1 MTLRLPPSDADGPRR
16 PGAGTG
22 PRASAGADQRPV
34 NARRPA
40 RRDSDDDDGVD
51 SGPSQADIERFSN
64 VSRLCPSCRKEVF
77 DDVDICYHCG
87 EAISRQPKGPP
98 LWALWTTL
106 IVVVVFVGAIVGP
119 VIMRSM
125 R

>member
-1 MTLRLPPSDADGPRR
+1 MTLRLPPSDTDGPQR
-16 PGAGTG
+16 PGAGPG
-22 PRASAGADQRPV
+22 GSRQPV

-40 RRDSDDDDGVD
+40 RRESDDDDDGVD

-77 DDVDICYHCG
+77 DDVEICYHCG